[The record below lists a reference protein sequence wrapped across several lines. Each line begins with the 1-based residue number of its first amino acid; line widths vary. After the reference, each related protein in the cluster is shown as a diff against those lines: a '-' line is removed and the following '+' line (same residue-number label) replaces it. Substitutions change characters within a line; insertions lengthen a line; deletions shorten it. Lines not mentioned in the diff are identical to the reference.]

1 MSDVLKHLQPIIREI
16 SKGNVPKEAFLIA
29 IMIKS
34 NFDRAIQMLYDLVN
48 KGVYKNE
55 VMEILKHVYV
65 DLVSKDILYTV
76 LTTYVSESFSN
87 TAEAN
92 KHEIQSAHTRNTD
105 TFVLSGT
112 LKQEPPSTIME
123 TSL

>member
-1 MSDVLKHLQPIIREI
+1 
-16 SKGNVPKEAFLIA
+16 
-29 IMIKS
+29 
-34 NFDRAIQMLYDLVN
+34 MLYDLVN

-55 VMEILKHVYV
+55 VMEILKHVYM

-76 LTTYVSESFSN
+76 LTTYVSESFFN

-92 KHEIQSAHTRNTD
+92 KHEIQSAYKPNTD

-112 LKQEPPSTIME
+112 IKQEPHSTIME